1 MGVAQNCRE
10 QRKKW
15 VTLQLGVIL
24 GTRDGGG
31 VRTGVQKMRGEGT
44 KIVNIFRRGGGNGA
58 LGSWGRPAD
67 TVGSAAMGW
76 LTEWKRCRLIKPAA
90 SGIIY

>member
-1 MGVAQNCRE
+1 M
-10 QRKKW
+10 
-15 VTLQLGVIL
+15 TLQLGVIL

-31 VRTGVQKMRGEGT
+31 VWTGVQEMGGGGQ
-44 KIVNIFRRGGGNGA
+44 IVSIFRRGGGNGA
-58 LGSWGRPAD
+58 LGLWGRPAD
-67 TVGSAAMGW
+67 IVGSAAMGW